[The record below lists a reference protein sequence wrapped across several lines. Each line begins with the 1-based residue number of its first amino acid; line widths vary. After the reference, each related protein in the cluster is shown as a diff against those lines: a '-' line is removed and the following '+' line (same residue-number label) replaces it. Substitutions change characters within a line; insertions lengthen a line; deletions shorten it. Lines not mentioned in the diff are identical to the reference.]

1 MPISCRLFPTDKET
15 APTSE
20 QSAALI
26 RLAAFN
32 RGAEKMLTVLALLAG
47 PIVVA
52 TILMITVFEIK
63 AAWDR
68 GRLR

>member
-1 MPISCRLFPTDKET
+1 
-15 APTSE
+15 
-20 QSAALI
+20 
-26 RLAAFN
+26 
-32 RGAEKMLTVLALLAG
+32 MLTVLALLAG

-52 TILMITVFEIK
+52 TVLMITVFEIK